1 MTRERHEVLISVDG
15 GRAELSADYMLP
27 DGDGPFPVAL
37 SMYPYRKDDIIG
49 SLFLA
54 PRITLAERGIATLLV
69 DMRGHGASSGEPG
82 VSYDLGGLEGQDT
95 AEVVE
100 WAAAQPWSTGD
111 VGIWGVS
118 YGGMTALAAAARRPP
133 HLRAIYAVY
142 ASDDTHRDWLA
153 PGGNCPMALG
163 NYSWSSHMFGL
174 DLCPPSRQD
183 PEGRWR
189 RVWDERLRRMQSS
202 PGHAFEW
209 RKHAKDSE
217 YWESR
222 TVDVS
227 TITVPT
233 FMVEGWY
240 DFFTD
245 GAVRTFSLL
254 TCQKQLVMGP
264 WLHVPPDLVDRE
276 PYDWVGEMATWF
288 SQHFGLPLKG
298 EGFGDGSAV
307 RLFVGGPQRW
317 RRYETWPP
325 PDAAL
330 VRWHLATDNSLSQ
343 TTTEVAGV
351 AHHIPTLVTG
361 LDAGMLDP
369 LATNLGYADDQH
381 RDDLASL
388 WFDTPALEEPLELQG
403 RPEAVLDIADAQ
415 THDLRVVVKFCDVD
429 EMGRSA
435 LLTTGWLRV
444 SDFGPDGSAHV
455 QVSGGPFAAVLPAG
469 HRLRVAVSSVDF
481 PRTWPTPGP
490 AGFSLGIGTDQ
501 GSYVLLPVVADPRNG
516 DKLTTEV
523 PRPPVAPRPD
533 WVESGEVAFRRTRE
547 APGGA
552 VEAVLLNHA
561 RLAPP
566 SGARME
572 IDEAFT
578 GRAASDDLKAARVC
592 AKVRLTLELA
602 QGEKVEVRVDTEF
615 ADSSSKATGEVVLD
629 GKTIFEQTWSS

>member
-1 MTRERHEVLISVDG
+1 MTNERQEALIPVDG
-15 GRAELSADYMLP
+15 GRAVLAADFLLP

-54 PRITLAERGIATLLV
+54 PRITLAEDGIATLLV
-69 DMRGHGASSGEPG
+69 DMRGHGASTGESG
-82 VSYDLGGLEGQDT
+82 VSYDLGGIEGQDT

-100 WAAAQPWSTGD
+100 WAAAQPWCTGD

-153 PGGNCPMALG
+153 PGGNTPMALG

-183 PEGRWR
+183 DKDRWR
-189 RVWDERLRRMQSS
+189 QVWQERLERMRTR

-209 RKHAKDSE
+209 RQHSRDSD
-217 YWESR
+217 YWTSR
-222 TVDVS
+222 AVDVS

-276 PYDWVGEMATWF
+276 PYDWVGEMSAWF
-288 SQHFGLPLKG
+288 AQHFGLKSDRG
-298 EGFGDGSAV
+298 GFGSASAV
-307 RLFVGGPQRW
+307 RLFVGGPQVW

-325 PDAAL
+325 PDAEELAMQL
-330 VRWHLATDNSLSQ
+330 LAGNKLDRASQGEVGDVRYR
-343 TTTEVAGV
+343 
-351 AHHIPTLVTG
+351 PTVVTG
-361 LDAGMLDP
+361 LEAGMLDP

-381 RDDLASL
+381 SDDLASL
-388 WFDTPALEEPLELQG
+388 WFETSVLEEPLELAG
-403 RPEAVLDIADAQ
+403 RPTAVLSLKDLETA
-415 THDLRVVVKFCDVD
+415 DLRVTVKFCDVD
-429 EMGRSA
+429 EHGRSQ
-435 LLTTGWLRV
+435 LLTTGWRRV
-444 SDFGPDGSAHV
+444 TELAADGRASITV
-455 QVSGGPFAAVLPAG
+455 PGGPLAAVLAAG
-469 HRLRVAVSSVDF
+469 HRLRVSVSSVDF

-490 AGFSLGIGTDQ
+490 AGFSLVVGGTS
-501 GSYVLLPVVADPRNG
+501 GSYVLLPVVTDPSQG
-516 DKLTTEV
+516 DKLTTDM
-523 PRPPVAPRPD
+523 PRPPAAPRPD
-533 WVESGEVAFRRTRE
+533 WVESGEVAYRRTRE
-547 APGGA
+547 APGGV

-561 RLAPP
+561 HLAPP
-566 SGARME
+566 SGARIE
-572 IDEAFT
+572 IDEKFT
-578 GRAASDDLKAARVC
+578 GRVAASDLTSARICADVTIKLDLAD
-592 AKVRLTLELA
+592 
-602 QGEKVEVRVDTEF
+602 GEKVEVHVDTAF
-615 ADSSSKATGEVVLD
+615 GDTSSDATGKVVVD
-629 GKTIFEQTWSS
+629 GKTIFEQHWT